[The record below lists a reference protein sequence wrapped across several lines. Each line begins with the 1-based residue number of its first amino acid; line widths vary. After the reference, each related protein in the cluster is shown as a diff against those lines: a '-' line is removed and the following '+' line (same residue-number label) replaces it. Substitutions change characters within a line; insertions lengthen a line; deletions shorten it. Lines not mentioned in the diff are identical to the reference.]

1 MRHSALA
8 CPLLLALAC
17 SSSDPGGALP
27 DGSVGGGDMSQP
39 PPLTGSY
46 FCARAFAG
54 SSAGAAY
61 RAAMD
66 GTGDLVVLGM
76 LSGSGDLGD
85 GPVTTSKPQ
94 PFVAKY
100 GPACEYRWA
109 QLIDPGASG
118 QVTLTNFYPIAVGAS
133 GNVFTVMSFSGTVSL
148 GGTVLTSANG
158 GASTDL
164 VLLTHSSAGS
174 LLAARRLGGPGGGAV
189 VRLAV
194 AADGGLLVAGMVSG
208 AADFGTGALAAR
220 GKIDLF
226 VAKYSEAGSPQWA
239 RLYGTA
245 ADDLGVALAAGRDG
259 SVFLLG
265 SLGSGSADLGG
276 GAFTT
281 SSRGDWFL
289 VKYGA
294 DGSYKWSRHAP
305 APTGYLGLTAVAAA
319 PDGGVAIAGD
329 AGAVDDLGGGAQ
341 GPSHGVVV
349 ARYTGSGDYVA
360 EKRFAI
366 TPSSGAVS
374 ARGLTI
380 DESGHLSIGG
390 EAQSAAVD
398 FGGGPLTRSGSTDGY
413 LVKLR
418 PDLGFV
424 WGQRVSSASG
434 PLFAYDVATGPKGH
448 AALVGT
454 FVSDVDVSGHPLT
467 GTPNKQSGFL
477 ARFLP

>member
-8 CPLLLALAC
+8 CPLLLGLAC
-17 SSSDPGGALP
+17 SSSSPGDVLP
-27 DGSVGGGDMSQP
+27 DGSAGGGDMSLP

-46 FCARAFAG
+46 ACARAFAG

-61 RAAMD
+61 RAAVD
-66 GTGDLVVLGM
+66 AAGDIVVLGL
-76 LSGSGDLGD
+76 LSGSGDLG
-85 GPVTTSKPQ
+85 GGAVTTSKPQ
-94 PFVAKY
+94 PFLAKY

-109 QLIDPGASG
+109 QLIDAGASG
-118 QVTLTNFYPIAVGAS
+118 QVTITNFYPIAVGAS

-158 GASTDL
+158 GAGSDL
-164 VLLTHSSAGS
+164 LLLTHSSAGS

-194 AADGGLLVAGMVSG
+194 AADGGLLVAGQVVG
-208 AADFGTGALAAR
+208 AADFGSGTLAAR
-220 GKIDLF
+220 GKTDLF
-226 VAKYSEAGSPQWA
+226 VAKYSETGSPQWS

-245 ADDLGVALAAGRDG
+245 ADDLGVSLAAGRDG

-289 VKYGA
+289 AKYGA

-305 APTGYLGLTAVAAA
+305 APTGYLGLTAIAAA
-319 PDGGVAIAGD
+319 PDGSVVLAGD
-329 AGAVDDLGGGAQ
+329 AGGVDDLGGGAQ

-349 ARYTGSGDYVA
+349 VRYAGSGDYVT

-374 ARGLTI
+374 ARGLAI
-380 DESGHLSIGG
+380 DESGHLSLGG
-390 EAQSAAVD
+390 EAQSAVVD
-398 FGGGPLTRSGSTDGY
+398 FGGGPLTRSGATDGY

-418 PDLGFV
+418 PDLGHV
-424 WGQRVSSASG
+424 WGQRASSATG
-434 PLFAYDVATGPKGH
+434 PLFAYDAATGPKGQ

-454 FVSDVDVSGHPLT
+454 FVSDVDVGGHSLS